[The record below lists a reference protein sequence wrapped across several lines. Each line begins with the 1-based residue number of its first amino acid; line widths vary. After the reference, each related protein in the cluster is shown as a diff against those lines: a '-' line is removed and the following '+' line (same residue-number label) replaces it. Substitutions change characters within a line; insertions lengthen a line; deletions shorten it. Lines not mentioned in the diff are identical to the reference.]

1 MVRLLIWLLSQPLVW
16 AGLGVTLGPYFF
28 CRGFRLL
35 KRKRLILDT
44 PRSTIRAAALGSVEI
59 IGKAVG
65 PYTLV
70 APLSHTDCFYYR
82 LVIESNPHGD
92 LRKSIQEMCAPVF
105 LDDGTGTL
113 MIYPRGSEL
122 LLPPSGERGEY
133 GKLAVALTGFS
144 EGSPEF
150 AQEYCI
156 KPGGYGF
163 RPGHDSGKPLGKK
176 GSDCR
181 IQ

>member
-16 AGLGVTLGPYFF
+16 AGLGVTLGAYFF

-35 KRKRLILDT
+35 KRKRVILDT

-70 APLSHTDCFYYR
+70 APLSRSDCFYHR
-82 LVIESNPHGD
+82 LVLESNPQGD
-92 LRKSIQEMCAPVF
+92 LRKSTQEMCAPIF

-113 MIYPRGSEL
+113 MIYPRCSEL
-122 LLPPSGERGEY
+122 LLAGRIEIARAATKQIATLDRP
-133 GKLAVALTGFS
+133 
-144 EGSPEF
+144 
-150 AQEYCI
+150 AQ
-156 KPGGYGF
+156 
-163 RPGHDSGKPLGKK
+163 
-176 GSDCR
+176 
-181 IQ
+181 